1 MIKLYNINSIISNNT
16 DNDVLENVS
25 YTVKLKFNDN
35 VINCVRRKPNVLAL
49 GMNTH
54 KLTLTVY
61 YI

>member
-35 VINCVRRKPNVLAL
+35 VINKIRNNINYRVFSNVWEYKYC
-49 GMNTH
+49 GRN
-54 KLTLTVY
+54 
-61 YI
+61 I